1 MSDASDEAIPV
12 VTFLS
17 DLGTTDETV
26 GVCRAIITSLEP
38 TARIIDLTHDLLPYD
53 VKAGALALVR
63 AVQYLPAG
71 IVLAAIDP
79 GDRRAIAVEVDGG
92 ILIGPDNGVLA
103 PAVAMLGGP
112 KRVVVCSN
120 TEYQMDSPGA
130 VLLARDVLAP
140 AAGYLA
146 AGVAFEDLGELVDPI
161 SLTPSLLPLPTEE
174 DGTVHGE
181 VWWVDHLGCI
191 QTNIDPDELRG
202 LCAEV
207 GASLEVT
214 IGGTTRMAR
223 WADHVRNAKSSE
235 LVMVADAYGLCSFA
249 MDRASA
255 AAALSVRAGAAVS
268 ITPPDRQGAPA

>member
-1 MSDASDEAIPV
+1 MTDPSDESVPV

-17 DLGTTDETV
+17 DLGSVDESV

-38 TARIIDLTHDLLPYD
+38 TTRIVDLTHDLPPYD
-53 VKAGALALVR
+53 IKSGALALVR

-112 KRVVVCSN
+112 KRVVVLSN
-120 TEYQMDSPGA
+120 PEYQMLSPGA
-130 VLLARDVLAP
+130 TFLARDVLAP
-140 AAGYLA
+140 AAGHLA
-146 AGVAFEDLGELVDPI
+146 RGIALEDLGELVDPI

-181 VWWVDHLGCI
+181 VWWVDRFGNI
-191 QTNIDPDELRG
+191 QTNIDPDELRN
-202 LCAEV
+202 L
-207 GASLEVT
+207 GADVETTLEVA

-223 WADHVRNAKSSE
+223 WVDHVRGAKPSE
-235 LVMVADAYGLCSFA
+235 LVLIADAFGLCSLA

-255 AAALSVRAGAAVS
+255 AAELKVRPGGAVS
-268 ITPPDRQGAPA
+268 ITPPNPDGEPA